1 MQKKNLLPPGTT
13 GLGPKGED
21 GTTFLDLGG
30 VALYGPSPRVTL
42 AYKSRL
48 TVSKKRRDNAFI
60 IIDRPSVH
68 SSSIERKKNGAKF
81 FLTSSKTCI
90 HF

>member
-48 TVSKKRRDNAFI
+48 TVSKKKEEI
-60 IIDRPSVH
+60 MHLLLLIGHP
-68 SSSIERKKNGAKF
+68 
-81 FLTSSKTCI
+81 CI
-90 HF
+90 VLL